1 MKALLLSAGLGTRLK
16 PFTDHHPKAL
26 APVSG
31 RSLLE
36 WNIRNL
42 QRFGIYEIVVNVH
55 HFAGQIIDVLQQE
68 NGFGSSFEI
77 SDETDEVLETG
88 GGLKKAAPLLRN
100 EPDFLVMNVDILTN
114 ADIGK
119 MIAHHRSGNAWAT
132 LAIQRRSS
140 SRYFLFDDGL
150 VLRGWENV
158 QTGEEKIPGGG
169 RNPAW
174 NPYAFSGIHVM
185 NSIILDKIR
194 QEGKFSLVET
204 YLDLCA
210 SGNIRGWDHTGN
222 LLLDVGKPESL
233 AKAETLLTQIPI
245 NLQD

>member
-1 MKALLLSAGLGTRLK
+1 MKALLLSAGLGSRLK

-26 APVSG
+26 APVNG

-42 QRFGIYEIVVNVH
+42 QRFGIWDIVVNVH
-55 HFAGQIIDVLQQE
+55 HFAGQIIDLLQQE
-68 NGFGSSFEI
+68 NGFGSNIEI
-77 SDETDEVLETG
+77 SDESDEVLETG
-88 GGLKKAAPLLRN
+88 GGLKKAAAFLRQ

-114 ADIGK
+114 ADIAK
-119 MIAHHRSGNAWAT
+119 MIAHHRTGNAWAT
-132 LAIQRRSS
+132 LAIQQRSS
-140 SRYFLFDDGL
+140 SRYFLFDDDM

-169 RNPAW
+169 KDAAW
-174 NPYAFSGIHVM
+174 KSYAFSGIHVM
-185 NSIILDKIR
+185 SSAILDQIR

-204 YLDLCA
+204 YLDLCS
-210 SGNIRGWDHTGN
+210 SGNIRGWDHTGD

-233 AKAETLLTQIPI
+233 AKAETLLTQIPF
-245 NLQD
+245 NLQH